1 MAKYKKPEGTEYDTG
16 YGFSFNPEARPDA
29 YLRWAQT
36 YAQMIVHTQGHNP
49 GKLLAL
55 MRPNEMQEVYNYRM
69 ANFEAITMGS
79 ISRAKNEIIAPISS
93 SKFTPY
99 LDESI
104 EEYVELPIFG
114 MTKAY
119 GTGFNYWNYIYK
131 VACDRMFDDPNGY
144 LTWLPHGE
152 GLSDPGKPVECRA
165 YQIYS
170 VCIVRFTDDYI
181 TFFCPEERFSLQSG
195 RMGRIYYTISREA
208 YYRHREIEIDGNNE
222 TTFGTELIY
231 AHNLGRIPITLN
243 GGIRKSAIGTYDYK
257 TQQALWGENAISGW
271 SPYVQSGGVSG
282 TFDLQNMVMP
292 VFIDYFESFL
302 MGFVPYANEALKT
315 FDDWKGS
322 RVMTSNP
329 IRVEKQMPC
338 TAEGCN
344 KGVIWGRDGSG
355 NETSHNCHSCNGT
368 GVNVRSPFGTYIV
381 KVPDTTTMDN
391 QTLVDDPVSYVS
403 PPVDGLTYMQT
414 AWEGLIKKAEQELYQ
429 LFTETVQSGEAKKVD
444 REGKYALISRMTD
457 HIFDHIMFNHL
468 WDLTC
473 LRNIINPEPP
483 KLIKPTSFTIRDEAD
498 IIEELK
504 QLDEANAPIPVK
516 VKAQK
521 DLMKKRFS
529 GKEDASEVIEI
540 MALFDPLYGQSM
552 ADIESMQRM
561 GAIQTRDVQKHA
573 YCFNILER
581 VIEKNGDEWFRDN
594 EEDVIL
600 QAMQAEFDLIVPPPA
615 DKIVIPTSEG

>member
-1 MAKYKKPEGTEYDTG
+1 MAKYKKPEGTEYETG
-16 YGFSFNPEARPDA
+16 YGFTFNPEARPDA
-29 YLRWAQT
+29 YLRWAQV

-49 GKLLAL
+49 GKLLAS
-55 MRPNEMQEVYNYRM
+55 MRPNEMQEVFNYRM
-69 ANFEAITMGS
+69 NNFEAITMGA
-79 ISRAKNEIIAPISS
+79 ISRAKNEIVAPISTGR
-93 SKFTPY
+93 FDAY

-104 EEYVELPIFG
+104 EEYVEMPVFG

-131 VACDRMFDDPNGY
+131 VALDRMFDDPNGY
-144 LTWLPHGE
+144 LTWLPFGE
-152 GLSDPGKPVECRA
+152 GLSDKSKKVECKA

-181 TFFCPEERFSLQSG
+181 TFFCPEERFNLASG
-195 RMGRIYYTISREA
+195 RLGRIFYTITREA
-208 YYRHREIEIDGNNE
+208 YYRHTEIEIQKEN
-222 TTFGTELIY
+222 TFGTEEIY
-231 AHNLGRIPITLN
+231 KHGLNRIPITLN
-243 GGIRKSAIGTYDYK
+243 GGIRKSAIGTWDYK
-257 TQQALWGENAISGW
+257 TQNALFGETAFSGW
-271 SPYVQSGGVSG
+271 SPFIQSGGANASFV
-282 TFDLQNMVMP
+282 LQDMTMP
-292 VFIDYFESFL
+292 LFIDYFESFL
-302 MGFVPYANEALKT
+302 MGFVPYANEALKC

-344 KGVIWGRDGSG
+344 NGRVWGRDDSGS
-355 NETSHNCHSCNGT
+355 ETSHNCGACNGT

-381 KVPDTTTMDN
+381 KVPDTTANEN

-457 HIFDHIMFNHL
+457 HIFDHVMFNHL

-473 LRNIINPEPP
+473 LRNLINPEVP
-483 KLIKPTSFTIRDEAD
+483 KLVKPTSFTIRDEAD

-529 GKEDASEVIEI
+529 GKEDASEVIEV

-561 GAIQTRDVQKHA
+561 GAIDTRSVQKHA

-581 VIEKNGDEWFRDN
+581 VMEKNGEEWFRDN
-594 EEDVIL
+594 PEDVII
-600 QAMQAEFDLIVPPPA
+600 QAMQADFDLVVPPPA
-615 DKIVIPTSEG
+615 DKIIIPLNEG